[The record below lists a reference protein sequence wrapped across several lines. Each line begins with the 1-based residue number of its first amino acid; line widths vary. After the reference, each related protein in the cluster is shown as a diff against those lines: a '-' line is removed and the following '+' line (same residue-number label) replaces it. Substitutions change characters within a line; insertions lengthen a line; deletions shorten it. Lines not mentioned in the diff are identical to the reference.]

1 MNNFKINVTIQLLP
15 TKCTADKIELI
26 DKAIACIKESKLKHL
41 VCPFETVVEGTYQ
54 EIFDLVNKIRTTTLN
69 SGCEE
74 LLINMKMHAGNKDLF
89 FAKISILSAFF
100 SLLLFLKLRY

>member
-26 DKAIACIKESKLKHL
+26 DKAITCIKDSKLKYL

-89 FAKISILSAFF
+89 FED
-100 SLLLFLKLRY
+100 KLVKYS

>member
-1 MNNFKINVTIQLLP
+1 MNNYKINVTIQLLP

-26 DKAIACIKESKLKHL
+26 DKAIACIKDSKLKHL
-41 VCPFETVVEGTYQ
+41 VCPFETVVEGTYD

-69 SGCEE
+69 NGCEE

-89 FAKISILSAFF
+89 FED
-100 SLLLFLKLRY
+100 KLVKYS